1 MNSALAAY
9 IFLQPEEAF
18 PDVASD
24 NVVVTTLEYRN
35 DPTIPPERK
44 FEPLGTQV
52 LEKNDPR
59 IVMARED
66 WSRGYDETAM
76 MGRQSLG
83 DSYRGTGTYLLFVR
97 FRPQDPSVGSWGLE
111 PVVWTQHFNI
121 DEARARAKLACR
133 DAIHQLEENIREGK
147 KMRICCSTHSQ
158 RWPCCCKGRTHDDDE
173 WDHEDEDDEWDE
185 DEDDEWD
192 EEDEWDDEASTIPW
206 PVALC
211 LHASNVG
218 FTHAGPQPS
227 TTWAL
232 IRLATTQ
239 VAIPPSLG
247 LQHDVLPEANN
258 VLTTGRTRHDSI
270 EIVSPCGDDVAWTQG
285 TAYYLADEC
294 SPTGDRRNPTSQP

>member
-1 MNSALAAY
+1 MCSYCSPECQAADWSIHKRSCKFWSRGWKHRATTLSGNPKAWEEIVDFAQFHHNSFMNSALAAY

-18 PDVASD
+18 ADVASD

-97 FRPQDPSVGSWGLE
+97 FRPQDPSVGPWGLE

-185 DEDDEWD
+185 DEDDGWD
-192 EEDEWDDEASTIPW
+192 EEDEWDDEDLLTQ
-206 PVALC
+206 AL
-211 LHASNVG
+211 NRV
-218 FTHAGPQPS
+218 Q
-227 TTWAL
+227 
-232 IRLATTQ
+232 
-239 VAIPPSLG
+239 LG
-247 LQHDVLPEANN
+247 L
-258 VLTTGRTRHDSI
+258 
-270 EIVSPCGDDVAWTQG
+270 
-285 TAYYLADEC
+285 
-294 SPTGDRRNPTSQP
+294 